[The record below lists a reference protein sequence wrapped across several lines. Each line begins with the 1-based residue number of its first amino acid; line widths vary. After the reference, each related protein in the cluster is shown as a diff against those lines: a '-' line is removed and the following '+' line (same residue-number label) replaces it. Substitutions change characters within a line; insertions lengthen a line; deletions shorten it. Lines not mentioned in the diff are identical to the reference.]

1 MYSLSPSSASPLQLP
16 LTNRLLRSA
25 ESVQGA
31 GAEAAG
37 ATEASPSSFAGLLGQ
52 GVSQVNAMQQ
62 DATLQINDLLTG
74 GDVNQAE
81 VFTAVQKADMAF
93 RMLVQ
98 VRNKLMAA
106 YEEINNIRI

>member
-1 MYSLSPSSASPLQLP
+1 MHSLSKSFPSPLQLP
-16 LTNRLLRSA
+16 LTDRLTRAAQSA
-25 ESVQGA
+25 QAEGGA
-31 GAEAAG
+31 AAG
-37 ATEASPSSFAGLLGQ
+37 AGSFSGLLRD
-52 GVSQVNAMQQ
+52 GVLQVNSMQQ
-62 DATLQINDLLTG
+62 DASTQINELLTG

-98 VRNKLMAA
+98 VRNKLMSA

>member
-1 MYSLSPSSASPLQLP
+1 MNSLARPSATPMQLP
-16 LTNRLLRSA
+16 LSQRLLHAGQAAQRS
-25 ESVQGA
+25 GA
-31 GAEAAG
+31 AAPAG
-37 ATEASPSSFAGLLGQ
+37 SFSNLMTD
-52 GVSQVNAMQQ
+52 GVLQVNAMQQ
-62 DATLQINDLLTG
+62 DATGQINELLTG

-81 VFTAVQKADMAF
+81 VYTAVQKADMAF